1 MINTNFKILIVDDKQ
16 EILSLLKRYITS
28 VLPELSIETASNGRV
43 ALEKLVQMSKNEKL
57 PDLVLSDVMMPN
69 MDGLEL
75 YKSSKKEY
83 PNLMFILMSGYNSNE
98 EEIKRLKIPYLEKP
112 FKLEEVKNKIVEVLN
127 YEN

>member
-1 MINTNFKILIVDDKQ
+1 
-16 EILSLLKRYITS
+16 
-28 VLPELSIETASNGRV
+28 
-43 ALEKLVQMSKNEKL
+43 
-57 PDLVLSDVMMPN
+57 MMPN